1 VSEFDLLII
10 GAGTGGYVCAIRAA
24 QLGLRVA
31 LVEKD
36 RVGGVCLNWG
46 CIPTKTL
53 IASAEAYLQAQELAT
68 LGIQGAGPLSVDWPA
83 MLARKDG
90 VVDTLVDGVVEL
102 LEGYGVELIHGQA
115 QLGWAAELSGPPQA
129 AEQPPGSRAVDIT
142 LAAGGQRTVE
152 AANVV
157 IATGSVSTR
166 PPIAGLDAP
175 GVVTSR
181 GMLSLDAVP
190 PRLVVIGG
198 GVIGIEFAA
207 LFSAL
212 GAQVTVLEMLPY
224 ILPPVDREFAK
235 RHRIFLRQQGIDV
248 HVNAQVQEVAQ
259 EGQDLVVRYAL
270 KGRPQSVPADVVL
283 NATGRVPFSQG
294 LGLDEAGVHHQRGR
308 IPVNDCLETNV
319 PGVYA
324 IGDVT
329 GEVLLA
335 HVASR
340 QGEVVAEVIAG
351 HDSRIDYG
359 AVPNVVFS
367 RPEIAGVGLTS
378 QEAKELGI
386 DLEVGVF
393 PFTASGKAL
402 AMGQPEGQVRL
413 LCEPGTGKVLGMH
426 VMGPGAS
433 DLIAEG
439 ALAVQMGLTARDLA
453 ETIHA
458 HPTLPEAVAEAARE
472 VAFGGAIHYRR
483 LGRRG

>member
-1 VSEFDLLII
+1 MTEFDLIVV

-53 IASAEAYLQAQELAT
+53 IAGAEAYLQARKLASFGVR
-68 LGIQGAGPLSVDWPA
+68 LEGALSVDWPA

-90 VVDTLVDGVVEL
+90 VVQTLVGGVVEL
-102 LEGYGVELIHGQA
+102 LEGYGVELVRGRA
-115 QLGWAAELSGPPQA
+115 QLSGPGRVEVA
-129 AEQPPGSRAVDIT
+129 LEG
-142 LAAGGQRTVE
+142 GGQRLLE
-152 AANVV
+152 ASNVV
-157 IATGSVSTR
+157 LATGSVSAR
-166 PPIAGLDAP
+166 PPIPGLDAP
-175 GVVTSR
+175 GIVTSR
-181 GMLSLDAVP
+181 GMLELGAIP
-190 PRLVVIGG
+190 RRLVVVGG
-198 GVIGIEFAA
+198 GVIGVEFAA
-207 LFSAL
+207 LFNAL
-212 GAQVTVLEMLPY
+212 GAQVTILEMLPY

-235 RHRIFLRQQGIDV
+235 RHRILLRQQGIDV
-248 HVNAQVQEVAQ
+248 HVNARVEEVAR
-259 EGQDLVVRYAL
+259 EGDDLVVRYSL
-270 KGRPQSVPADVVL
+270 KDRPQSAAADLVL
-283 NATGRVPFSQG
+283 NATGRVPYSQG
-294 LGLDEAGVHHQRGR
+294 LGLDEAGVAHDRGR
-308 IPVNDCLETNV
+308 ILVDDRLQTNV

-340 QGEVVAEVIAG
+340 QGEVAAEVIAG
-351 HDSRIDYG
+351 HDSRMDYR

-367 RPEIAGVGLTS
+367 MPEVAGVGLTS
-378 QEAKELGI
+378 QEAKELGL
-386 DLEVGVF
+386 DLDVGVF

-402 AMGQPEGQVRL
+402 ALDRAEGQVRL
-413 LCEPGTGKVLGMH
+413 LCEPGSGKVLGMH

-472 VAFGGAIHYRR
+472 VAFGAAIHFRR

>member
-1 VSEFDLLII
+1 MSELDLLII

-24 QLGLRVA
+24 QLGQRVA

-53 IASAEAYLQAQELAT
+53 IASAEAYLQAQELAAF
-68 LGIQGAGPLSVDWPA
+68 GIQGAGPLSVDWPA
-83 MLARKDG
+83 MLARKG
-90 VVDTLVDGVVEL
+90 KVVDTLVKGVVEL

-115 QLGWAAELSGPPQA
+115 RLRGPRLVEIA
-129 AEQPPGSRAVDIT
+129 
-142 LAAGGQRTVE
+142 LADGGQRTVE

-157 IATGSVSTR
+157 LATGSVSAR
-166 PPIAGLDAP
+166 PPIAGLDAA

-181 GMLSLDAVP
+181 GMLSLDTVP
-190 PRLVVIGG
+190 RRLVVIGG

-207 LFSAL
+207 LYAAL

-235 RHRIFLRQQGIDV
+235 RHRITLRQQGIDV
-248 HVNAQVQEVAQ
+248 HVNAQVQEVAR

-270 KGRPQSVPADVVL
+270 KDKPQSVPADLVL
-283 NATGRVPFSQG
+283 NATGRVPFSEG
-294 LGLDEAGVHHQRGR
+294 LGLDEAGVHQQRGR
-308 IPVNDCLETNV
+308 IPVNDRTETNV

-340 QGEVVAEVIAG
+340 QGEVAAEVIAG
-351 HDSRIDYG
+351 HDSRIDYRV
-359 AVPNVVFS
+359 VPNVVFS

-402 AMGQPEGQVRL
+402 ALGHAEGQVRL

>member
-1 VSEFDLLII
+1 VSEFDLVIV

-24 QLGLRVA
+24 QLGQRVA

-53 IASAEAYLQAQELAT
+53 IASAEAYLQAQGLAT
-68 LGIQGAGPLSVDWPA
+68 LGIQGAGSLAVDWPT
-83 MLARKDG
+83 MLARKEG
-90 VVDTLVDGVVEL
+90 VVETLVKGVVEL
-102 LEGYGVELIHGQA
+102 LEGYGVELIRGQA
-115 QLGWAAELSGPPQA
+115 RLHGPKQ
-129 AEQPPGSRAVDIT
+129 VDVA
-142 LAAGGQRTVE
+142 LATGGQRTLE
-152 AANVV
+152 AAHVV
-157 IATGSVSTR
+157 IATGSVSAR
-166 PPIAGLDAP
+166 PPIAGLDAS

-181 GMLSLDAVP
+181 GMLSLDAIP

-207 LFSAL
+207 LFSTL

-235 RHRIFLRQQGIDV
+235 RHRISLRQEGIDV
-248 HVNAQVQEVAQ
+248 HVSAQVQEVAR
-259 EGQDLVVRYAL
+259 EGQDLIVHYQL
-270 KGRPQSVPADVVL
+270 KDRPQSVAADLVL
-283 NATGRVPFSQG
+283 NATGRVPFSDG
-294 LGLDEAGVHHQRGR
+294 LGLDEAGIRHQRGR
-308 IPVNDCLETNV
+308 ILVNDRLETNV

-340 QGEVVAEVIAG
+340 QGEVAAEVIAG
-351 HDSRIDYG
+351 QASRIDYRV
-359 AVPNVVFS
+359 VPNVVFS

-378 QEAKELGI
+378 QEAKEQGI
-386 DLEVGVF
+386 DLDVGVF

-402 AMGQPEGQVRL
+402 ALGHTEGQVRL
-413 LCEPGTGKVLGMH
+413 LCEPGTGKILGMH
-426 VMGPGAS
+426 IMGPGAS
-433 DLIAEG
+433 DLVAEG

>member
-1 VSEFDLLII
+1 VSKFDLVII

-24 QLGLRVA
+24 QLGQRVA

-53 IASAEAYLQAQELAT
+53 IASAEAYLQAQELST
-68 LGIQGAGPLSVDWPA
+68 LGIQVGGPLAVDWPT
-83 MLARKDG
+83 MLARKDSVVETLVSG
-90 VVDTLVDGVVEL
+90 VVDL

-115 QLGWAAELSGPPQA
+115 QIPQGAQSAGPKTVAIALQ
-129 AEQPPGSRAVDIT
+129 D
-142 LAAGGQRTVE
+142 GGQRTLE
-152 AANVV
+152 ATNVV
-157 IATGSVSTR
+157 IATGSVSAH
-166 PPIAGLDAP
+166 PPITGLDAS

-181 GMLSLDAVP
+181 GMLSLGAIP
-190 PRLVVIGG
+190 RRLVVIGG

-207 LFSAL
+207 LFSTL

-235 RHRIFLRQQGIDV
+235 RHRIFLRKQGIDV
-248 HVNAQVQEVAQ
+248 QVKAQVQEVDR
-259 EGQDLVVRYAL
+259 EGQDLVVRYSL
-270 KGRPQSVPADVVL
+270 KDRLQSVAADLVL
-283 NATGRVPFSQG
+283 NATGRVPFSDG
-294 LGLDEAGVHHQRGR
+294 LGLDDVGIHHQRGR
-308 IPVNDCLETNV
+308 IPVNARLETNV

-329 GEVLLA
+329 GEALLA

-340 QGEVVAEVIAG
+340 QGEVAAEITAG
-351 HDSRIDYG
+351 HDSQIDYRV
-359 AVPNVVFS
+359 VPNVVFS

-378 QEAKELGI
+378 QEAKEQGV
-386 DLEVGVF
+386 DLEVGIF

-402 AMGQPEGQVRL
+402 AMGHTEGQVRL
-413 LCEPGTGKVLGMH
+413 LCEPGTGKILGMH

-458 HPTLPEAVAEAARE
+458 HPTLPEALAEAARE
-472 VAFGGAIHYRR
+472 VAFGAAIHYRR
-483 LGRRG
+483 LGRRA